1 MFNLFRHLEKRA
13 SCVRNWKIFRYSR
26 YILFEKMSQ
35 EELLNLSLYD
45 LHIQRAKKSLSS
57 KTYHEIQL
65 SSVTQSCLTLSDPW
79 TAAHQAS
86 LSITKYQSLLRL
98 MSIESVMLSNHLI
111 LCSPHL
117 LLLSVF
123 PSISVFSNE
132 SVLCIRWPKYWSFRS
147 ASVLPMNIQDWFPL
161 GCTGRISLL
170 SKRL

>member
-1 MFNLFRHLEKRA
+1 MFNLFRHLETRA

-79 TAAHQAS
+79 TATCQAS
-86 LSITKYQSLLRL
+86 LSLTNSWSFLKL
-98 MSIESVMLSNHLI
+98 MSIESVMPSNHLI
-111 LCSPHL
+111 LCRP
-117 LLLSVF
+117 LLLSPQSFLASGSF
-123 PSISVFSNE
+123 PMSQLFASGGQSIGVSASTSNE
-132 SVLCIRWPKYWSFRS
+132 QSGLIFFR
-147 ASVLPMNIQDWFPL
+147 MY
-161 GCTGRISLL
+161 
-170 SKRL
+170 